1 MPRAG
6 PPVPG
11 VGRIASKS
19 PSRPRFTEV
28 NEELRTRAL
37 HLDSDIAELCSRLEK
52 LLVDR
57 AVVQEGLD
65 AISYPVLTLPFE
77 IISKIF
83 RSTLGPREP
92 KPSASSAL
100 ASQLT
105 SLRLGHICR
114 LWRQIALTTRELWN
128 SFDVDLHSPSS
139 RMLEARQSLTRT
151 FLSRAASSPLHFSLA
166 GDANSFR
173 TMLDILVPHSRTWA
187 NVSLDFPGIERI
199 EALQSIHHQLP
210 VLNSLTLTLGPVP
223 EDAAFGN
230 MFNDAPLLRNVYI
243 SGFGSQP
250 SALPWS
256 RLTFL
261 SLDEFSG
268 PDFAEILGWTPN
280 LVYLVVGAVWEDI
293 PRILPLAHLQS
304 VIIVDGLHVAAAA
317 ILAVLD
323 AQIRE
328 LKLCMFADLA
338 PLSPPMLHP
347 ASLERLSVDVVG
359 RAGEDEV
366 EVPAP
371 SIEFL
376 TTMSG
381 LRILKI
387 VAHDYDPP
395 STNFSLAPLVL
406 RLLEDPAFL
415 PKLESLT
422 LILLYPFPP
431 DSASQDSFADAPSEL
446 DIPVDSLSNMLCAR
460 FPQGLRHFELRSR
473 RPVHTLDRRAMDLR
487 AKGMKIILETE
498 PTLEIAPWREEF

>member
-1 MPRAG
+1 MPPAA
-6 PPVPG
+6 PPEPG
-11 VGRIASKS
+11 IGRIASKR

-37 HLDSDIAELCSRLEK
+37 HLDSEIAELVSRLEK

-57 AVVQEGLD
+57 AAVQEGLD
-65 AISYPVLTLPFE
+65 AIS
-77 IISKIF
+77 
-83 RSTLGPREP
+83 EP

-100 ASQLT
+100 ASQRT
-105 SLRLGHICR
+105 TLRLGYICR
-114 LWRQIALTTRELWN
+114 LWRQIALATRELWN
-128 SFDVDLHSPSS
+128 SFDVDIHSPSR
-139 RMLEARQSLTRT
+139 RMLGARQSLTRT
-151 FLSRAASSPLHFSLA
+151 FLSRAASSPLHLSLA
-166 GDANSFR
+166 GDTNSFR

-187 NVSLDFPGIERI
+187 NISLDFPEIERL

-210 VLNSLTLTLGPVP
+210 ALTSLRLSLGTVP

-230 MFNDAPLLRNVYI
+230 MFNDAPLLRNVYL

-256 RLTFL
+256 QLTFL

-280 LVYLVVGAVWEDI
+280 LVYLVVGGVWEAI
-293 PRILPLAHLQS
+293 PRILPVPKLQS
-304 VIIVDGLHVAAAA
+304 VIIVDAFAAASV
-317 ILAVLD
+317 LAFLE

-328 LKLCMFADLA
+328 LKLCTLDHLDPF
-338 PLSPPMLHP
+338 SPPMLHP
-347 ASLERLSVDVVG
+347 ASLQRFSVDVLG
-359 RAGEDEV
+359 RPGEDEV
-366 EVPAP
+366 AAP
-371 SIEFL
+371 SIECF
-376 TTMSG
+376 TTMSA

-387 VAHDYDPP
+387 VAHAYEPL

-406 RLLEDPAFL
+406 RLLEDAADFL

-431 DSASQDSFADAPSEL
+431 DSASKDSFADGPSEL

-473 RPVHTLDRRAMDLR
+473 RPVPTLDRRARDLR
-487 AKGMKIILETE
+487 AKGMQIILETE
-498 PTLEIAPWREEF
+498 PALEIDPWREEF